1 MEPLERANELARAGV
16 PPNEIAAAL
25 YCEGHMP
32 PEGYVPFLTECDP
45 HALQALAGL
54 AHQRHALYLHGL
66 FDPKAAEF
74 QATNKLGYSRG
85 SMDREL
91 GALAKDLQ
99 SATQAELLE
108 RLAVVAGKLGAH
120 IALPQ
125 GENRARSL
133 PIGQVSA
140 KAHEKPG
147 IEPAI
152 GTTLGTVIDVEPKS
166 P

>member
-1 MEPLERANELARAGV
+1 
-16 PPNEIAAAL
+16 
-25 YCEGHMP
+25 MP

-45 HALQALAGL
+45 HALQALAGQ

-99 SATQAELLE
+99 GATQAELLA
-108 RLAVVAGKLGAH
+108 RLAEVAQRLGAR
-120 IALPQ
+120 IALP
-125 GENRARSL
+125 EAKTVPDSSPTARPGAITQLS
-133 PIGQVSA
+133 GGTKSA
-140 KAHEKPG
+140 EVRDR
-147 IEPAI
+147 
-152 GTTLGTVIDVEPKS
+152 GTVVDVEPES
-166 P
+166 